1 MPVIHGHRRFFG
13 PADYRIDFD
22 RSENDLS
29 VAFGHYCGAK
39 DLCLVHP
46 VANLQ
51 QLKMAMLPLGMGRG
65 LRAMISAVQGRF
77 ANLGMAKKLGVGFV
91 LVLLLTALVAAI
103 GVWSLQTISQ
113 RFDGLKQMSSLNS
126 GLLKVRLLE
135 QEYALHSDP
144 KTVDALHKGVD
155 ALIALATQLKAQ
167 SAANVPV
174 MNDVEQSL
182 GAYRK
187 AFDEFVELT
196 QSKDL
201 ALEMASWSVSS
212 VANNLDVLQAGLADD
227 GAYALKDSQGKE
239 GAEFIEQANQ
249 VSQVSRLML
258 QAMNEARVRLD
269 QSRKASA
276 ESAGQGKIEQADQAL
291 TQAET
296 LKNTVKDA
304 GYQTVLNEVTGH
316 IASFSEKLAEYT
328 GLLTQEKQVYQQLH
342 ERAAEVVQR
351 VDQAYGAEDQSMQAE
366 LKKNSAL
373 IIASSALAL
382 LVGLIAAWVITRLIV
397 APLRSVILVA
407 QQIAAGDLSATV
419 QVTRRDEIGQ
429 LMQAMQQ
436 MGAGLS
442 SIVSGLQAG
451 IEQLA
456 SSAQSLSAVT
466 EQTNLEVSSQ
476 KEETEQ
482 VATAMNQMTATVHD
496 VARNAEEAALAA
508 QTADGKVETGQQ
520 VVRQSMQRIEQL
532 ADSAT
537 SASSSI
543 ESLSAEIQNIGT
555 VLSVIKSVAEQT
567 NLLALNA
574 AIEAARAGE
583 QGRGF
588 AVVADEVRALA
599 KRTQQSTEEIE
610 RLVSALRSAAQASV
624 QQIQSSGELVKLAVS
639 DALQTESALGSI
651 AAAVSLIQQMNQQI
665 AAAAEQQ
672 SSVAEEINRSVTSIR
687 ASADQSSVAMQ
698 GNATSS
704 IELAQLG
711 AELKGMVG
719 HFRL

>member
-1 MPVIHGHRRFFG
+1 
-13 PADYRIDFD
+13 
-22 RSENDLS
+22 
-29 VAFGHYCGAK
+29 
-39 DLCLVHP
+39 
-46 VANLQ
+46 
-51 QLKMAMLPLGMGRG
+51 
-65 LRAMISAVQGRF
+65 MISAVQGRF

-91 LVLLLTALVAAI
+91 LVLMLTALVAAI
-103 GVWSLQTISQ
+103 GVWSLQTISH

-126 GLLKVRLLE
+126 GLLRVRLLE
-135 QEYALHSDP
+135 QEYALHGNP
-144 KTVDALHKGVD
+144 KIVTALHEGVD
-155 ALIALATQLKAQ
+155 GLIAVANQLKAQ
-167 SAANVPV
+167 SPANVSV
-174 MNDVEQSL
+174 MDDVEQSL

-187 AFDEFVELT
+187 AFDEFVSLS
-196 QSKDL
+196 QAKDL

-227 GAYALKDSQGKE
+227 GAYTLKESEGKD
-239 GAEFIEQANQ
+239 GGQFIEQANQ

-269 QSRKASA
+269 LSRKGDD
-276 ESAGQGKIEQADQAL
+276 SAGQGKIEQADQAL
-291 TQAET
+291 TQAGQ
-296 LKNTVKDA
+296 LKLTVKDE
-304 GYQTVLNEVTGH
+304 GYLTVLNEVVGH
-316 IASFSEKLAEYT
+316 IGGFSEKLAEYT
-328 GLLTQEKQVYQQLH
+328 GLLAQEKTVYAQLH
-342 ERAAEVVQR
+342 QRAAQVVER
-351 VDQAYGAEDQSMQAE
+351 VDHAYVAEDQSMQAE
-366 LKKNSAL
+366 LKKNSLL
-373 IIASSALAL
+373 IIGSSALAL
-382 LVGLIAAWVITRLIV
+382 LVGLIAAWGITRLIV
-397 APLRSVILVA
+397 GPLRSVIRVA
-407 QQIAAGDLSATV
+407 QQIAAGDLSAKV
-419 QVTRRDEIGQ
+419 EVTRRDEIGQ

-442 SIVSGLQAG
+442 SIVSGLQSG
-451 IEQLA
+451 IDQLA
-456 SSAQSLSAVT
+456 NSAQTLSAVT

-496 VARNAEEAALAA
+496 VARNAEEAAQAA
-508 QTADGKVETGQQ
+508 QTADGKVESGQV
-520 VVRQSMQRIEQL
+520 VVRQSMARIEQL
-532 ADSAT
+532 ADSAS
-537 SASSSI
+537 SASASI

-599 KRTQQSTEEIE
+599 RRTQQSTEEIE
-610 RLVSALRSAAQASV
+610 RLVSALRSAAQSSV

-665 AAAAEQQ
+665 AAAAEEQ

-687 ASADQSSVAMQ
+687 ASADQSSLAMQ
-698 GNATSS
+698 GNAASS

-711 AELKGMVG
+711 VELKGMVG

>member
-1 MPVIHGHRRFFG
+1 M
-13 PADYRIDFD
+13 
-22 RSENDLS
+22 N
-29 VAFGHYCGAK
+29 
-39 DLCLVHP
+39 
-46 VANLQ
+46 
-51 QLKMAMLPLGMGRG
+51 
-65 LRAMISAVQGRF
+65 SAVQGRF
-77 ANLGMAKKLGVGFV
+77 ANLGMAKKLGVGFA

-135 QEYALHSDP
+135 QEYALHGSP
-144 KTVDALHKGVD
+144 KTVDALHSGVD
-155 ALIALATQLKAQ
+155 SLIALANQLKSA

-187 AFDEFVELT
+187 AFDEFVSLS
-196 QSKDL
+196 QAKDL

-227 GAYALKDSQGKE
+227 GAYTLKETEGKD
-239 GAEFIEQANQ
+239 GAAFIEQASQ

-258 QAMNEARVRLD
+258 QAMNEAHVRLA
-269 QSRKASA
+269 QSRKGDD
-276 ESAGQGKIEQADQAL
+276 SAGQGKIEQASQAL
-291 TQAET
+291 AQAEQ
-296 LKNTVKDA
+296 LKTTVKDE

-316 IASFSEKLAEYT
+316 IASFSDKLAEYT
-328 GLLTQEKQVYQQLH
+328 GLLEQEKTVYQQLH
-342 ERAAEVVQR
+342 QRAAQVVER
-351 VDQAYGAEDQSMQAE
+351 VDQAYVAEDQSMQVQ
-366 LKKNSAL
+366 LKNNSLL
-373 IIASSALAL
+373 ILGSSVLAL

-397 APLRSVILVA
+397 APLRTVIRVA
-407 QQIAAGDLSATV
+407 QQIAAGDLSAKV
-419 QVTRRDEIGQ
+419 EVTRRDEIGQ

-442 SIVSGLQAG
+442 QIVSGLQAG

-456 SSAQSLSAVT
+456 TSAQSLSAVT

-508 QTADGKVETGQQ
+508 QTADGKVESGQQ
-520 VVRQSMQRIEQL
+520 VVRQSMVRIEQL

-555 VLSVIKSVAEQT
+555 VLGVIKSVAEQT

-610 RLVSALRSAAQASV
+610 RLVSALRAAAQASV

-665 AAAAEQQ
+665 AAAAEEQ

-687 ASADQSSVAMQ
+687 ASADQSSLAMQ
-698 GNATSS
+698 GNAASS

-711 AELKGMVG
+711 VELKGMVG

>member
-1 MPVIHGHRRFFG
+1 
-13 PADYRIDFD
+13 
-22 RSENDLS
+22 
-29 VAFGHYCGAK
+29 
-39 DLCLVHP
+39 
-46 VANLQ
+46 
-51 QLKMAMLPLGMGRG
+51 
-65 LRAMISAVQGRF
+65 MISGVQGHF
-77 ANLGMAKKLGVGFV
+77 ANFGMAKKLGLGFI

-103 GVWSLQTISQ
+103 GVWSLHSISQ
-113 RFDGLKQMSSLNS
+113 RFDGLKQMSALNS

-135 QEYALHSDP
+135 QEYALHADE
-144 KTVDALHKGVD
+144 KTVDALRQGLD
-155 ALIALATQLKAQ
+155 TLIAQVAELKAR
-167 SAANVPV
+167 SATNAPV
-174 MNDVEQSL
+174 MNEVEQSL

-196 QSKDL
+196 SAKDL
-201 ALEMASWSVSS
+201 ALEMASWSVAS

-227 GAYALKDSQGKE
+227 GAYTLKESAGKE
-239 GAEFIEQANQ
+239 GGEFIEQASQ
-249 VSQVSRLML
+249 VSQVSKLML

-269 QSRKASA
+269 QSRKAA
-276 ESAGQGKIEQADQAL
+276 TQDTAQGRIEQADQAL
-291 TQAET
+291 RQAQALMEV
-296 LKNTVKDA
+296 VKDA
-304 GYQTVLNEVTGH
+304 GYQTVLREVAGH
-316 IASFSEKLAEYT
+316 IASFTDKLAEYT
-328 GLLTQEKQVYQQLH
+328 GLLAREQQVYQQLH
-342 ERAAEVVQR
+342 ARAGEVVQR
-351 VDQAYGAEDQSMQAE
+351 VDQAYAAQDQAMQTE
-366 LKKNSAL
+366 LQHNSLL
-373 IIASSALAL
+373 IIVSSVLAL
-382 LVGLIAAWVITRLIV
+382 VVGLIAAWLITRLIV
-397 APLRSVILVA
+397 TPLRSVIRLA
-407 QQIAAGDLSATV
+407 EQIAAGDLSASV
-419 QVTRRDEIGQ
+419 VVTRRDEIGQ

-442 SIVSGLQAG
+442 RIVSGLQAG

-456 SSAQSLSAVT
+456 SSAQSLSAGT

-496 VARNAEEAALAA
+496 VARNAEEAAQAA
-508 QTADGKVETGQQ
+508 QTADGKVESGQQ
-520 VVRQSMQRIEQL
+520 VVRQSMQRIELL

-537 SASSSI
+537 AASSSI
-543 ESLSAEIQNIGT
+543 ESLSVEIQNIGS

-610 RLVSALRSAAQASV
+610 RLVTTLRGAAQSSV

-687 ASADQSSVAMQ
+687 VSADQSSLAMQ
-698 GNATSS
+698 GNAASS

-711 AELKGMVG
+711 VELKAMVG

>member
-1 MPVIHGHRRFFG
+1 M
-13 PADYRIDFD
+13 
-22 RSENDLS
+22 
-29 VAFGHYCGAK
+29 
-39 DLCLVHP
+39 
-46 VANLQ
+46 
-51 QLKMAMLPLGMGRG
+51 
-65 LRAMISAVQGRF
+65 
-77 ANLGMAKKLGVGFV
+77 
-91 LVLLLTALVAAI
+91 
-103 GVWSLQTISQ
+103 SL
-113 RFDGLKQMSSLNS
+113 LNS

-135 QEYALHSDP
+135 QEYALRGNP
-144 KTVDALHKGVD
+144 KTADALHEGVD
-155 ALIALATQLKAQ
+155 GLIALATQLKAQ

-174 MNDVEQSL
+174 MTDVEQSL

-187 AFDEFVELT
+187 AFDEFVSLS
-196 QSKDL
+196 QAKDL

-212 VANNLDVLQAGLADD
+212 VANNLDVLQSGLADD
-227 GAYALKDSQGKE
+227 GAYTLKDSEGKD
-239 GAEFIEQANQ
+239 GAQFIEQANQ

-269 QSRKASA
+269 QSRKGDD
-276 ESAGQGKIEQADQAL
+276 SAGQGKIEQASQAL
-291 TQAET
+291 TQAEQ
-296 LKNTVKDA
+296 LKTTVKDD
-304 GYQTVLNEVTGH
+304 GYRTVLNEVTGH
-316 IASFSEKLAEYT
+316 IASFSDKLAEYT
-328 GLLTQEKQVYQQLH
+328 GLLEQEKTVYQQLH
-342 ERAAEVVQR
+342 QRADQVVER
-351 VDQAYGAEDQSMQAE
+351 VDQAYAAEDRSMQTE
-366 LKKNSAL
+366 LKKNSLL
-373 IIASSALAL
+373 IIGSSALAL
-382 LVGLIAAWVITRLIV
+382 LVGLVAAWVITRLIV
-397 APLRSVILVA
+397 GPLRSVIRVA
-407 QQIAAGDLSATV
+407 QQIASGDLSATV
-419 QVTRRDEIGQ
+419 EVTRRDEIGQ

-442 SIVSGLQAG
+442 HIVSGLQAG

-456 SSAQSLSAVT
+456 TSAQSLSAVT

-496 VARNAEEAALAA
+496 VARNAEEAAQAA
-508 QTADGKVETGQQ
+508 QTADGKVESGQQ
-520 VVRQSMQRIEQL
+520 VVRQSMARIEQL

-610 RLVSALRSAAQASV
+610 RLVSALRTAAQASV

-651 AAAVSLIQQMNQQI
+651 ASAVSLIQQMNQQI
-665 AAAAEQQ
+665 AAAAEEQ

-687 ASADQSSVAMQ
+687 ASADQSSLAMQ
-698 GNATSS
+698 GNAASS

-711 AELKGMVG
+711 VELKGMVG

>member
-1 MPVIHGHRRFFG
+1 MH
-13 PADYRIDFD
+13 A
-22 RSENDLS
+22 
-29 VAFGHYCGAK
+29 VATLRK
-39 DLCLVHP
+39 D
-46 VANLQ
+46 
-51 QLKMAMLPLGMGRG
+51 KMALLPLGIGRG
-65 LRAMISAVQGRF
+65 LRTMTSAASGRF
-77 ANLGMAKKLGVGFV
+77 ANLGMAKKLGIGFA
-91 LVLLLTALVAAI
+91 LVLLLTALVAGI
-103 GVWSLQTISQ
+103 GVWSLQTVSQ
-113 RFDGLKQMSSLNS
+113 RFDGLKQMSQLNS
-126 GLLKVRLLE
+126 GVLKVRLLE
-135 QEYALHSDP
+135 QDYALHGDS
-144 KTVDALHKGVD
+144 KTVDSLHESLD
-155 ALIALATQLKAQ
+155 ALLLLAQQLKGQSTANQSVMEEVELALA
-167 SAANVPV
+167 
-174 MNDVEQSL
+174 D
-182 GAYRK
+182 YRK

-196 QSKDL
+196 QAKDL

-227 GAYALKDSQGKE
+227 GAYTLKDSQGKE

-249 VSQVSRLML
+249 ISQVSRLML

-269 QSRKASA
+269 QNRKGDEQGSA
-276 ESAGQGKIEQADQAL
+276 EQGNIEQAEQAL
-291 TQAET
+291 AQAEQ
-296 LKNTVKDA
+296 LKSAVKDG
-304 GYQTVLNEVTGH
+304 GYQTVLNEVAGH
-316 IASFSEKLAEYT
+316 IGNFSEKLNEYT
-328 GLLTQEKQVYQQLH
+328 GLLAQEKQVYQTLH
-342 ERAAEVVQR
+342 ERAAQVMAR
-351 VDQAYGAEDQSMQAE
+351 VDQAYAAEDLSMQGE
-366 LKKNSAL
+366 LEKNTLL
-373 IIASSALAL
+373 IIGSSALAL
-382 LVGLIAAWVITRLIV
+382 LVGLLAALSITRLIV
-397 APLRSVILVA
+397 RPLRSVMHVA

-419 QVTRRDEIGQ
+419 VVTRRDEIGQ

-436 MGAGLS
+436 MGSGLS
-442 SIVSGLQAG
+442 GIVSGLQAG

-456 SSAQSLSAVT
+456 SSAQSLSSVT
-466 EQTNLEVSSQ
+466 EQTNLEVSTQ

-496 VARNAEEAALAA
+496 VARNAEQAA
-508 QTADGKVETGQQ
+508 QAAQAADDKVESGQQ

-537 SASSSI
+537 RASSGI
-543 ESLSAEIQNIGT
+543 ESLSAEIDNIGS
-555 VLSVIKSVAEQT
+555 VLDVIKSVAEQT

-599 KRTQQSTEEIE
+599 KRTQQSTEEIA
-610 RLVSALRSAAQASV
+610 RLVTALHAAADSSV

-687 ASADQSSVAMQ
+687 ASADQSSLAMQ
-698 GNATSS
+698 GNAASS

-711 AELKGMVG
+711 VELKGMVG

>member
-1 MPVIHGHRRFFG
+1 
-13 PADYRIDFD
+13 
-22 RSENDLS
+22 
-29 VAFGHYCGAK
+29 
-39 DLCLVHP
+39 
-46 VANLQ
+46 
-51 QLKMAMLPLGMGRG
+51 
-65 LRAMISAVQGRF
+65 MISAVQGRF

-91 LVLLLTALVAAI
+91 LVLLLTAVVAAI

-135 QEYALHSDP
+135 QEYALHGNP
-144 KTVDALHKGVD
+144 KTADALREGVD
-155 ALIALATQLKAQ
+155 GLVALANQLKAA

-174 MNDVEQSL
+174 MTDVEESL
-182 GAYRK
+182 AAYRK
-187 AFDEFVELT
+187 AFDEFVSLS
-196 QSKDL
+196 QAKDL

-227 GAYALKDSQGKE
+227 GAYTLKDSEGKD
-239 GAEFIEQANQ
+239 GAQFIEQANQ

-269 QSRKASA
+269 QSRKGDD
-276 ESAGQGKIEQADQAL
+276 SAGQGKIEQASQAL
-291 TQAET
+291 TQAEQ
-296 LKNTVKDA
+296 LKTTVKDE

-316 IASFSEKLAEYT
+316 IASFNDKLAEYT
-328 GLLTQEKQVYQQLH
+328 GLLEQEKTVYLQLH
-342 ERAAEVVQR
+342 QRAGQVVER
-351 VDQAYGAEDQSMQAE
+351 VDQAYGAEDQSMQTE
-366 LKKNSAL
+366 LQKNSLL
-373 IIASSALAL
+373 IIGSSALAL

-397 APLRSVILVA
+397 APLRSVIRVA
-407 QQIAAGDLSATV
+407 QQIASGDLSGTV
-419 QVTRRDEIGQ
+419 EVTRRDEIGQ

-442 SIVSGLQAG
+442 QIVSGLQAG

-456 SSAQSLSAVT
+456 TSAQSLSAVT

-496 VARNAEEAALAA
+496 VARNAEEAAQAA
-508 QTADGKVETGQQ
+508 QTADGKVESGQH
-520 VVRQSMQRIEQL
+520 VVRQSMARIEQL
-532 ADSAT
+532 ADSAN

-555 VLSVIKSVAEQT
+555 VLGVIKSVAEQT

-610 RLVSALRSAAQASV
+610 RLVSALRTAAQASV

-665 AAAAEQQ
+665 AAAAEEQ

-698 GNATSS
+698 GNAASS

-711 AELKGMVG
+711 VELKGMVG

>member
-1 MPVIHGHRRFFG
+1 M
-13 PADYRIDFD
+13 
-22 RSENDLS
+22 N
-29 VAFGHYCGAK
+29 
-39 DLCLVHP
+39 
-46 VANLQ
+46 
-51 QLKMAMLPLGMGRG
+51 
-65 LRAMISAVQGRF
+65 SAVQGRF
-77 ANLGMAKKLGVGFV
+77 ANLGMAKKLGIGFV
-91 LVLLLTALVAAI
+91 LVLLLTALVAGI

-135 QEYALHSDP
+135 QEYALHGNP
-144 KTVDALHKGVD
+144 KTADALHEGVD
-155 ALIALATQLKAQ
+155 GLIALAGQLKAA

-187 AFDEFVELT
+187 AFDEFVSLT
-196 QSKDL
+196 QAKDL

-212 VANNLDVLQAGLADD
+212 VANNLDVLQSGLADD
-227 GAYALKDSQGKE
+227 GAYALKDSEGKD
-239 GAEFIEQANQ
+239 GAQFIEQASQ

-269 QSRKASA
+269 QSRKGDG
-276 ESAGQGKIEQADQAL
+276 SAGQGKIEQASQAL
-291 TQAET
+291 TQAEQ
-296 LKNTVKDA
+296 LKTTVKDE
-304 GYQTVLNEVTGH
+304 GYQTVLNEVMGH
-316 IASFSEKLAEYT
+316 IASFSDKLAEYT
-328 GLLTQEKQVYQQLH
+328 DLLEQEKTVYQQLH
-342 ERAAEVVQR
+342 QRAAQVVER
-351 VDQAYGAEDQSMQAE
+351 VDQAYVAQDQAMQAE
-366 LKKNSAL
+366 LKKNSLL
-373 IIASSALAL
+373 IIGSSALAL
-382 LVGLIAAWVITRLIV
+382 LVGLVAAWFITRLIV
-397 APLRSVILVA
+397 APLRSVIHVA
-407 QQIAAGDLSATV
+407 QQIASGDLSATID
-419 QVTRRDEIGQ
+419 VTRRDEIGQ

-442 SIVSGLQAG
+442 HIVSGLQSG

-456 SSAQSLSAVT
+456 TSAQSLSTVT

-508 QTADGKVETGQQ
+508 QTADGKVESGQQ
-520 VVRQSMQRIEQL
+520 VVRQSMARIEQL

-543 ESLSAEIQNIGT
+543 ESLSAQIHNIGT

-610 RLVSALRSAAQASV
+610 RLVSALRSAAQSSV

-665 AAAAEQQ
+665 AAAAEEQ

-687 ASADQSSVAMQ
+687 ASADQSSLAMQ
-698 GNATSS
+698 GNAASS
-704 IELAQLG
+704 IQLAQLG
-711 AELKGMVG
+711 VELKGMVG

>member
-1 MPVIHGHRRFFG
+1 
-13 PADYRIDFD
+13 
-22 RSENDLS
+22 
-29 VAFGHYCGAK
+29 
-39 DLCLVHP
+39 
-46 VANLQ
+46 
-51 QLKMAMLPLGMGRG
+51 
-65 LRAMISAVQGRF
+65 MISAVQGRF
-77 ANLGMAKKLGVGFV
+77 ANLGMAKKMGVGFV

-103 GVWSLQTISQ
+103 GVWSLQTISH

-135 QEYALHSDP
+135 QEYALHGNP
-144 KTVDALHKGVD
+144 KTADALHEGVD
-155 ALIALATQLKAQ
+155 GLIALATQLKAA

-187 AFDEFVELT
+187 AFDEFVSLS
-196 QSKDL
+196 QAKDL

-227 GAYALKDSQGKE
+227 GAYTLKQSEGKD
-239 GAEFIEQANQ
+239 GGQFLEQASQ

-269 QSRKASA
+269 QSRKGDD
-276 ESAGQGKIEQADQAL
+276 SAGQGKIEQADQAL
-291 TQAET
+291 TQAEQ
-296 LKNTVKDA
+296 LKTTVKDE
-304 GYQTVLNEVTGH
+304 GYQTVLNEVSGH
-316 IASFSEKLAEYT
+316 IGSFSEKLTEYT
-328 GLLTQEKQVYQQLH
+328 GLLVQEKTVYEQLH
-342 ERAAEVVQR
+342 QRAAQVVER
-351 VDQAYGAEDQSMQAE
+351 VDQAYVAEDQSMQAE
-366 LKKNSAL
+366 LKKNSLL
-373 IIASSALAL
+373 IIGSSALAL
-382 LVGLIAAWVITRLIV
+382 LVGLVAAWVITRLIV
-397 APLRSVILVA
+397 APLRSVIQVA

-419 QVTRRDEIGQ
+419 EVTRRDEIGQ

-436 MGAGLS
+436 MGDGLS

-456 SSAQSLSAVT
+456 SSAHSLSAVT

-496 VARNAEEAALAA
+496 VARNAEEAAQAA
-508 QTADGKVETGQQ
+508 QTADGKVESGQQ
-520 VVRQSMQRIEQL
+520 VVRQSMARIEQL

-610 RLVSALRSAAQASV
+610 RLVSALRSAAQSSV
-624 QQIQSSGELVKLAVS
+624 QQIQNSGELVKLAVS

-665 AAAAEQQ
+665 AAAAEEQ

-687 ASADQSSVAMQ
+687 ASADQSSLAMQ
-698 GNATSS
+698 GNAASS

-711 AELKGMVG
+711 LELKGMVG

>member
-1 MPVIHGHRRFFG
+1 
-13 PADYRIDFD
+13 
-22 RSENDLS
+22 
-29 VAFGHYCGAK
+29 
-39 DLCLVHP
+39 
-46 VANLQ
+46 
-51 QLKMAMLPLGMGRG
+51 
-65 LRAMISAVQGRF
+65 MISAVQGRF

-135 QEYALHSDP
+135 QEYALHGSP
-144 KTVDALHKGVD
+144 KTADALHAGVD
-155 ALIALATQLKAQ
+155 GLVDLANQLKAA

-187 AFDEFVELT
+187 AFDEFVSLS
-196 QSKDL
+196 QAKDL

-227 GAYALKDSQGKE
+227 GAYTLKDSEGKD
-239 GAEFIEQANQ
+239 GAQFIEQASQ

-269 QSRKASA
+269 QSRKGDDSA
-276 ESAGQGKIEQADQAL
+276 QGKIEQASQAL
-291 TQAET
+291 TQAEQ
-296 LKNTVKDA
+296 LKTTVKDE

-316 IASFSEKLAEYT
+316 IASFNDKLAEYT
-328 GLLTQEKQVYQQLH
+328 GLLEQEKTVYQQLH
-342 ERAAEVVQR
+342 QRAAQVVER
-351 VDQAYGAEDQSMQAE
+351 VDQAYVAEDQSMQAE
-366 LKKNSAL
+366 LKKNSLL
-373 IIASSALAL
+373 ILGSSALAL

-397 APLRSVILVA
+397 APLRSVIRVA
-407 QQIAAGDLSATV
+407 QQIAAGDLSAKV
-419 QVTRRDEIGQ
+419 EVTRRDEIGQ

-436 MGAGLS
+436 MGEGLS
-442 SIVSGLQAG
+442 QIVSGLQAG

-456 SSAQSLSAVT
+456 TSAQSLSAVT

-496 VARNAEEAALAA
+496 VARNAEEAAQAA
-508 QTADGKVETGQQ
+508 QTADGKVESGQQ
-520 VVRQSMQRIEQL
+520 VVRQSMVRIEQL

-543 ESLSAEIQNIGT
+543 ESLSAEIHNIGT
-555 VLSVIKSVAEQT
+555 VLGVIKSVAEQT

-665 AAAAEQQ
+665 AAAAEEQ

-687 ASADQSSVAMQ
+687 ASADQSSLAMQ
-698 GNATSS
+698 GNAASS

-711 AELKGMVG
+711 VELKGMEG

>member
-1 MPVIHGHRRFFG
+1 
-13 PADYRIDFD
+13 
-22 RSENDLS
+22 
-29 VAFGHYCGAK
+29 
-39 DLCLVHP
+39 
-46 VANLQ
+46 
-51 QLKMAMLPLGMGRG
+51 
-65 LRAMISAVQGRF
+65 MISAVQGRF
-77 ANLGMAKKLGVGFV
+77 ANLGMAKKLGIGFV

-103 GVWSLQTISQ
+103 GVWSLQTISH

-135 QEYALHSDP
+135 QEYALHGNP
-144 KTVDALHKGVD
+144 KTADALHEGVD
-155 ALIALATQLKAQ
+155 GLIALANQLKTE

-187 AFDEFVELT
+187 AFDEFVSLS
-196 QSKDL
+196 QAKDL

-227 GAYALKDSQGKE
+227 GTYTLKDSEGKD
-239 GAEFIEQANQ
+239 GAQFVEQANQ

-269 QSRKASA
+269 QSRKGDD
-276 ESAGQGKIEQADQAL
+276 SAGQGKIEQASQAL
-291 TQAET
+291 DLAGQ
-296 LKNTVKDA
+296 LKTTVKDE
-304 GYQTVLNEVTGH
+304 GYLTVLNEVTGH
-316 IASFSEKLAEYT
+316 IASFSDKLAEYT
-328 GLLTQEKQVYQQLH
+328 GLLEQEKTVYQQLH
-342 ERAAEVVQR
+342 QRAAQVVER
-351 VDQAYGAEDQSMQAE
+351 VDQAYVAEDQSMQAE
-366 LKKNSAL
+366 LKKNSLL
-373 IIASSALAL
+373 IIGSSALAL
-382 LVGLIAAWVITRLIV
+382 LVGLIASWVITRLIV
-397 APLRSVILVA
+397 GPLRSVISVA
-407 QQIAAGDLSATV
+407 QQIASGDLSGTV
-419 QVTRRDEIGQ
+419 EVSRRDEIGQ

-442 SIVSGLQAG
+442 QIVSGLQAG

-456 SSAQSLSAVT
+456 TSAQSLSAVT

-496 VARNAEEAALAA
+496 VARNAEEAAVAA
-508 QTADGKVETGQQ
+508 QTADGKVESGQL
-520 VVRQSMQRIEQL
+520 VVRQSMARIEQL

-610 RLVSALRSAAQASV
+610 RLVSALRSAAQTSV
-624 QQIQSSGELVKLAVS
+624 QQIQNSGELVKLAVS

-665 AAAAEQQ
+665 AAAAEEQ

-687 ASADQSSVAMQ
+687 ASADQSSLAMQ
-698 GNATSS
+698 GNAASS

-711 AELKGMVG
+711 VELKGMVG

>member
-1 MPVIHGHRRFFG
+1 
-13 PADYRIDFD
+13 
-22 RSENDLS
+22 
-29 VAFGHYCGAK
+29 
-39 DLCLVHP
+39 
-46 VANLQ
+46 
-51 QLKMAMLPLGMGRG
+51 
-65 LRAMISAVQGRF
+65 MISAVQGRF

-91 LVLLLTALVAAI
+91 LVLLLTALVAGI

-135 QEYALHSDP
+135 QEYALHGNP
-144 KTVDALHKGVD
+144 KTADALHQGVD
-155 ALIALATQLKAQ
+155 GLIALANELKAA
-167 SAANVPV
+167 SASNVPV

-187 AFDEFVELT
+187 AFDEFVSLS
-196 QSKDL
+196 QAKDL

-227 GAYALKDSQGKE
+227 GAYALKESEGKD
-239 GAEFIEQANQ
+239 GAQFIEQANQ

-269 QSRKASA
+269 QSRKGDD
-276 ESAGQGKIEQADQAL
+276 SAGQGKIEQADQAL
-291 TQAET
+291 TQAEQ
-296 LKNTVKDA
+296 LKTTVKDE
-304 GYQTVLNEVTGH
+304 GYQTVLNEVVGH
-316 IASFSEKLAEYT
+316 IRGFSEKLAEYT
-328 GLLTQEKQVYQQLH
+328 GLLTQEKTVYEQLH
-342 ERAAEVVQR
+342 QRAAQVVDR
-351 VDQAYGAEDQSMQAE
+351 VDQAYVAEDQSMQTE
-366 LKKNSAL
+366 LKKNSLL
-373 IIASSALAL
+373 IIGSSALAL

-397 APLRSVILVA
+397 APLRSVIRVA
-407 QQIAAGDLSATV
+407 QQIASGDLSATV
-419 QVTRRDEIGQ
+419 EVTRRDEIGQ

-496 VARNAEEAALAA
+496 VARNAEEAAQAA
-508 QTADGKVETGQQ
+508 QTADGKVESGQQ
-520 VVRQSMQRIEQL
+520 VVRQSMARIEQL

-610 RLVSALRSAAQASV
+610 RLVSALRSAAQSSV
-624 QQIQSSGELVKLAVS
+624 QQIQNSGELVKLAVS

-665 AAAAEQQ
+665 AAAAEEQ

-687 ASADQSSVAMQ
+687 ASADQSSLAMQ
-698 GNATSS
+698 GNAASS

-711 AELKGMVG
+711 VELKGMVG

>member
-1 MPVIHGHRRFFG
+1 
-13 PADYRIDFD
+13 
-22 RSENDLS
+22 
-29 VAFGHYCGAK
+29 
-39 DLCLVHP
+39 
-46 VANLQ
+46 
-51 QLKMAMLPLGMGRG
+51 
-65 LRAMISAVQGRF
+65 MISAVQGRF

-135 QEYALHSDP
+135 QEYALHGNP
-144 KTVDALHKGVD
+144 KTADALHQGVD
-155 ALIALATQLKAQ
+155 ALIALAAQLKAQ
-167 SAANVPV
+167 SALNVPV

-187 AFDEFVELT
+187 AFDEFVSLT
-196 QSKDL
+196 QAKDL

-227 GAYALKDSQGKE
+227 GAYAMKDSAGKD
-239 GAEFIEQANQ
+239 GAQFIEQANQ

-269 QSRKASA
+269 QSRKGGDD
-276 ESAGQGKIEQADQAL
+276 SAGKGKIEQADQAL
-291 TQAET
+291 AQAEQ
-296 LKNTVKDA
+296 LKATVKDE
-304 GYQTVLNEVTGH
+304 GYQTVLNEVSGH
-316 IASFSEKLAEYT
+316 IASFSDKLTEYT
-328 GLLTQEKQVYQQLH
+328 GLLAQEKTVYEQLH
-342 ERAAEVVQR
+342 QRAADVVER
-351 VDQAYGAEDQSMQAE
+351 VDQAYVAEDGAMQAE
-366 LKKNSAL
+366 LKKNSLL
-373 IIASSALAL
+373 IIGSSALAL

-397 APLRSVILVA
+397 APLRSVIRVA
-407 QQIAAGDLSATV
+407 QQIASGDLSATV
-419 QVTRRDEIGQ
+419 EVTRRDEIGQ

-496 VARNAEEAALAA
+496 VARNAEEAATAA
-508 QTADGKVETGQQ
+508 QTADDKVESGQQ
-520 VVRQSMQRIEQL
+520 VVRKSMARIEQL

-543 ESLSAEIQNIGT
+543 ESLSAQIQNIGT
-555 VLSVIKSVAEQT
+555 VLGVIKSVAEQT

-610 RLVSALRSAAQASV
+610 RLVSALRSAAQSSV
-624 QQIQSSGELVKLAVS
+624 QQIQNSGELVKLAVS

-665 AAAAEQQ
+665 AAAAEEQ

-687 ASADQSSVAMQ
+687 ASADQSSLAMQ
-698 GNATSS
+698 GNAASS

-711 AELKGMVG
+711 VELKGMVG

>member
-1 MPVIHGHRRFFG
+1 
-13 PADYRIDFD
+13 
-22 RSENDLS
+22 
-29 VAFGHYCGAK
+29 
-39 DLCLVHP
+39 
-46 VANLQ
+46 
-51 QLKMAMLPLGMGRG
+51 
-65 LRAMISAVQGRF
+65 MISAVQGRF
-77 ANLGMAKKLGVGFV
+77 ANLGMAKKLGIGFV
-91 LVLLLTALVAAI
+91 LVLLLTALVAGI
-103 GVWSLQTISQ
+103 GVWSLQTISH

-135 QEYALHSDP
+135 QEYALHGNP
-144 KTVDALHKGVD
+144 KTADALHEGLDGLV
-155 ALIALATQLKAQ
+155 ALATQLKAQ

-174 MNDVEQSL
+174 MTDVEQSL
-182 GAYRK
+182 AAYRK
-187 AFDEFVELT
+187 AFDEFVSLS
-196 QSKDL
+196 QAKDL

-212 VANNLDVLQAGLADD
+212 VANNLDVLQSGLADD
-227 GAYALKDSQGKE
+227 GTYTLKSSEGKD
-239 GAEFIEQANQ
+239 GAQFIEQANQ

-269 QSRKASA
+269 QSRKGDD
-276 ESAGQGKIEQADQAL
+276 SAGQGKIEQASQAL
-291 TQAET
+291 TQAEQ
-296 LKNTVKDA
+296 LKTTVKDE

-316 IASFSEKLAEYT
+316 ISSFSDKLAEYT
-328 GLLTQEKQVYQQLH
+328 GLLEQEKTVYQQLH
-342 ERAAEVVQR
+342 QRADQVVAR
-351 VDQAYGAEDQSMQAE
+351 VDQAYVAEDQSMQTE
-366 LKKNSAL
+366 LKENSLL
-373 IIASSALAL
+373 IIGSSALAL
-382 LVGLIAAWVITRLIV
+382 LVGLVAAWVITRLIV
-397 APLRSVILVA
+397 APLRSVIRVA
-407 QQIAAGDLSATV
+407 QQIASGDLSGTV
-419 QVTRRDEIGQ
+419 EVTRRDEIGQ

-442 SIVSGLQAG
+442 HIVSGLQAG

-456 SSAQSLSAVT
+456 TSAQSLSAVT

-496 VARNAEEAALAA
+496 VARNAEEAAQAA
-508 QTADGKVETGQQ
+508 QTADGKVESGQQ
-520 VVRQSMQRIEQL
+520 VVRQSMARIEQL

-555 VLSVIKSVAEQT
+555 VLGVIKSVAEQT

-610 RLVSALRSAAQASV
+610 RLVSALRTAAQRSV

-651 AAAVSLIQQMNQQI
+651 ASAVSLIQQMNQQI
-665 AAAAEQQ
+665 AAAAEEQ

-687 ASADQSSVAMQ
+687 ASADQSSLAMQ
-698 GNATSS
+698 GNAASS

-711 AELKGMVG
+711 VELKGMVG

>member
-1 MPVIHGHRRFFG
+1 
-13 PADYRIDFD
+13 
-22 RSENDLS
+22 
-29 VAFGHYCGAK
+29 
-39 DLCLVHP
+39 
-46 VANLQ
+46 
-51 QLKMAMLPLGMGRG
+51 
-65 LRAMISAVQGRF
+65 MISAVQGRF

-126 GLLKVRLLE
+126 GLLKVRLIE
-135 QEYALHSDP
+135 QDYALHGNP
-144 KTVDALHKGVD
+144 KTADALREGVD
-155 ALIALATQLKAQ
+155 GLIALATQLKAA

-187 AFDEFVELT
+187 AFDEFVSLS
-196 QSKDL
+196 QGKDL

-227 GAYALKDSQGKE
+227 GAYTLKESEGKD
-239 GAEFIEQANQ
+239 GGQFIEQANQ

-269 QSRKASA
+269 LSRKGDD
-276 ESAGQGKIEQADQAL
+276 SAGQGKIEQADQAL
-291 TQAET
+291 AQAEQ
-296 LKNTVKDA
+296 LKTTVKDE
-304 GYQTVLNEVTGH
+304 GYQTVLNEVVGH
-316 IASFSEKLAEYT
+316 IGGFSEKLAEYT
-328 GLLTQEKQVYQQLH
+328 GLLAQEKTVSEQLH
-342 ERAAEVVQR
+342 QRAAQVVER
-351 VDQAYGAEDQSMQAE
+351 VDQAYVAEDRSMQAE
-366 LKKNSAL
+366 LKKNALL
-373 IIASSALAL
+373 IIGSSALAL

-397 APLRSVILVA
+397 APLRSVIHVA
-407 QQIAAGDLSATV
+407 QQIASGDLSATV
-419 QVTRRDEIGQ
+419 EVTRRDEIGQ

-496 VARNAEEAALAA
+496 VARNAEEAAQAA
-508 QTADGKVETGQQ
+508 QTADDKVESGQE
-520 VVRQSMQRIEQL
+520 VVRQSMARIEQL

-610 RLVSALRSAAQASV
+610 RLVSALRSAAQSSV
-624 QQIQSSGELVKLAVS
+624 QQIQNSGELVKLAVS

-665 AAAAEQQ
+665 AAAAEEQ

-687 ASADQSSVAMQ
+687 ASADQSSLAMQ
-698 GNATSS
+698 GNAASS

-711 AELKGMVG
+711 VELKGMVG

>member
-1 MPVIHGHRRFFG
+1 
-13 PADYRIDFD
+13 
-22 RSENDLS
+22 
-29 VAFGHYCGAK
+29 
-39 DLCLVHP
+39 
-46 VANLQ
+46 
-51 QLKMAMLPLGMGRG
+51 
-65 LRAMISAVQGRF
+65 MISAVQGRF
-77 ANLGMAKKLGVGFV
+77 ANLGMAKKLGIGFA
-91 LVLLLTALVAAI
+91 LVLLLTGLVAAI
-103 GVWSLQTISQ
+103 GVWSLQTISL

-126 GLLKVRLLE
+126 QLLRVRLLE
-135 QEYALHSDP
+135 QEYALRSDP
-144 KTVDALHKGVD
+144 KTVDALHQGVD
-155 ALIALATQLKAQ
+155 GLLAQAQVLKAQ

-174 MNDVEQSL
+174 MTDVEQAL

-196 QSKDL
+196 QTKDL

-212 VANNLDVLQAGLADD
+212 VANNLDVLQAGLSDD
-227 GAYALKDSQGKE
+227 GTYALKDSQGKD
-239 GAEFIEQANQ
+239 GKDFVEQAGQ
-249 VSQVSRLML
+249 VSHVSQLML

-269 QSRKASA
+269 QSRKGNEENQSK
-276 ESAGQGKIEQADQAL
+276 GKIEQADQAL
-291 TQAET
+291 AQVEE
-296 LKNTVKDA
+296 LKTSVKDP
-304 GYQTVLNEVTGH
+304 GYQTVLTEVSGH
-316 IASFSEKLAEYT
+316 IASFSDKLTEYT
-328 GLLTQEKQVYQQLH
+328 GLLEQEKKVYQQLH
-342 ERAAEVVQR
+342 ERAAQVVER
-351 VDQAYGAEDQSMQAE
+351 VNQAYAAEDQSMQAE
-366 LKKNSAL
+366 LKKNSLL
-373 IIASSALAL
+373 IIGSSALAL
-382 LVGLIAAWVITRLIV
+382 LVGLVAALVITRLIV

-407 QQIAAGDLSATV
+407 QQIAAGDLTGKV
-419 QVTRRDEIGQ
+419 EVRRRDEIGQ

-442 SIVSGLQAG
+442 GIVSGLQAG

-456 SSAQSLSAVT
+456 TSAHSLSAVT

-496 VARNAEEAALAA
+496 VARNAEEAAQAA
-508 QTADGKVETGQQ
+508 QTADDKVDSGQQ

-532 ADSAT
+532 ADSAS
-537 SASSSI
+537 SASQSI

-555 VLSVIKSVAEQT
+555 VLGVIKSVAEQT

-610 RLVSALRSAAQASV
+610 RLVSALRTAAQASV
-624 QQIQSSGELVKLAVS
+624 HQIQSSGELVKLAVS

-665 AAAAEQQ
+665 AAAAEEQ

-687 ASADQSSVAMQ
+687 ASADQSALAMQ
-698 GNATSS
+698 GNAASS

-711 AELKGMVG
+711 MELKGMVG
-719 HFRL
+719 HFRI

>member
-1 MPVIHGHRRFFG
+1 MH
-13 PADYRIDFD
+13 A
-22 RSENDLS
+22 
-29 VAFGHYCGAK
+29 VATLRK
-39 DLCLVHP
+39 D
-46 VANLQ
+46 
-51 QLKMAMLPLGMGRG
+51 KMALLPLGIGRG
-65 LRAMISAVQGRF
+65 LRTMTSAASGRF
-77 ANLGMAKKLGVGFV
+77 ANLGMAKKLGIGFA
-91 LVLLLTALVAAI
+91 LVLLLTALVAGI

-113 RFDGLKQMSSLNS
+113 RFDGLKQMSQLNS
-126 GLLKVRLLE
+126 GVLKVRLQE
-135 QEYALHSDP
+135 QDYALHGDS
-144 KTVDALHKGVD
+144 KTVDSLHESLD
-155 ALIALATQLKAQ
+155 ALLLLAQQLQGQSSANQAVMGEVELALA
-167 SAANVPV
+167 
-174 MNDVEQSL
+174 D
-182 GAYRK
+182 YRK

-196 QSKDL
+196 QAKEL

-227 GAYALKDSQGKE
+227 GAYTLKDSQGKE

-249 VSQVSRLML
+249 ISQVSRLML

-269 QSRKASA
+269 QNRKGDEQGSD
-276 ESAGQGKIEQADQAL
+276 EQGKIEQAEQAL
-291 TQAET
+291 VQAEQ
-296 LKNTVKDA
+296 LKAAVKDA
-304 GYQTVLNEVTGH
+304 GYQTVLNEVAGH
-316 IASFSEKLAEYT
+316 IGNFSEKLNEYT
-328 GLLTQEKQVYQQLH
+328 GLLAQEKQVYQTLH
-342 ERAAEVVQR
+342 ERAAQVMAR
-351 VDQAYGAEDQSMQAE
+351 VDQAYAAEDLSMQGE
-366 LKKNSAL
+366 LEKNTLL
-373 IIASSALAL
+373 IIGSSALAL
-382 LVGLIAAWVITRLIV
+382 LVGLLAALSITRLIV
-397 APLRSVILVA
+397 RPLRSVMHVA
-407 QQIAAGDLSATV
+407 QQIAAGDLSTTV
-419 QVTRRDEIGQ
+419 AVTRRDEIGQ

-436 MGAGLS
+436 MGSGLS
-442 SIVSGLQAG
+442 GIVSGLQAG

-456 SSAQSLSAVT
+456 SSAQSLSSVT
-466 EQTNLEVSSQ
+466 EQTNLEVSTQ

-496 VARNAEEAALAA
+496 VARNAEQAA
-508 QTADGKVETGQQ
+508 QAAQAADDKVESGQQ

-537 SASSSI
+537 RASSGI
-543 ESLSAEIQNIGT
+543 ESLSAEIDNIGS
-555 VLSVIKSVAEQT
+555 VLDVIKSVAEQT

-599 KRTQQSTEEIE
+599 KRTQQSTEEIA
-610 RLVSALRSAAQASV
+610 RLVTALHAAADSSV

-687 ASADQSSVAMQ
+687 ASADQSSLAMQ
-698 GNATSS
+698 GNAASS

-711 AELKGMVG
+711 VELKGMVG

>member
-1 MPVIHGHRRFFG
+1 
-13 PADYRIDFD
+13 
-22 RSENDLS
+22 
-29 VAFGHYCGAK
+29 
-39 DLCLVHP
+39 
-46 VANLQ
+46 
-51 QLKMAMLPLGMGRG
+51 
-65 LRAMISAVQGRF
+65 
-77 ANLGMAKKLGVGFV
+77 MAKKMGVGFV

-103 GVWSLQTISQ
+103 GVWSLQTISH

-135 QEYALHSDP
+135 QEYALHGNP
-144 KTVDALHKGVD
+144 KTADALHEGVD
-155 ALIALATQLKAQ
+155 GLIALATQLKAA

-187 AFDEFVELT
+187 AFDEFVSLS
-196 QSKDL
+196 QAKDL

-212 VANNLDVLQAGLADD
+212 VANNLDVLQSGLADD
-227 GAYALKDSQGKE
+227 GAYTLKQSEGKD
-239 GAEFIEQANQ
+239 GGQFIEQASQ

-269 QSRKASA
+269 QSRKGDD
-276 ESAGQGKIEQADQAL
+276 SAGQGKIEQADQAL
-291 TQAET
+291 TQAEQ
-296 LKNTVKDA
+296 LKTTVKDE

-316 IASFSEKLAEYT
+316 IGSFSEKLTEYT
-328 GLLTQEKQVYQQLH
+328 GLLAQEKTVYEQLH
-342 ERAAEVVQR
+342 QRAAQVVER
-351 VDQAYGAEDQSMQAE
+351 VDQAYVAEDLSMQAE
-366 LKKNSAL
+366 LKKNSLL
-373 IIASSALAL
+373 ILGSSALAL
-382 LVGLIAAWVITRLIV
+382 LVGLVAAWVITRLIV
-397 APLRSVILVA
+397 APLRSVIRVA

-419 QVTRRDEIGQ
+419 EVTRRDEIGQ

-442 SIVSGLQAG
+442 RIVSGLQAG

-456 SSAQSLSAVT
+456 SSAHSLSAVT

-496 VARNAEEAALAA
+496 VARNAEEAAQAA
-508 QTADGKVETGQQ
+508 QTADGKVESGQH
-520 VVRQSMQRIEQL
+520 VVRQSMARIEQL

-610 RLVSALRSAAQASV
+610 RLVSALRSAAQSSV
-624 QQIQSSGELVKLAVS
+624 QQIQNSGELVKLAVS

-665 AAAAEQQ
+665 AAAAEEQ

-687 ASADQSSVAMQ
+687 ASADQSSLAMQ
-698 GNATSS
+698 GNAASS

-711 AELKGMVG
+711 LELKGMVG

>member
-1 MPVIHGHRRFFG
+1 
-13 PADYRIDFD
+13 
-22 RSENDLS
+22 
-29 VAFGHYCGAK
+29 
-39 DLCLVHP
+39 
-46 VANLQ
+46 
-51 QLKMAMLPLGMGRG
+51 
-65 LRAMISAVQGRF
+65 MISAVQGRF

-135 QEYALHSDP
+135 QEYALHGNP
-144 KTVDALHKGVD
+144 KTADALRAGVD

-187 AFDEFVELT
+187 AFDEFVSLS
-196 QSKDL
+196 QAKDL

-227 GAYALKDSQGKE
+227 GAYTLKDSEGKD
-239 GAEFIEQANQ
+239 GSQFIEQANQ

-269 QSRKASA
+269 QSRKGDDSAS
-276 ESAGQGKIEQADQAL
+276 QGKIEQADQAL
-291 TQAET
+291 AQAEQ
-296 LKNTVKDA
+296 LKTTVKDE
-304 GYQTVLNEVTGH
+304 GYQTVLNEVVGH
-316 IASFSEKLAEYT
+316 IGGFSEKLAEYT
-328 GLLTQEKQVYQQLH
+328 GLLAQEKTVYEQLH
-342 ERAAEVVQR
+342 QRAAQVVER
-351 VDQAYGAEDQSMQAE
+351 VDQAYVAEDQSMQAE
-366 LKKNSAL
+366 LKKNSLL
-373 IIASSALAL
+373 IIGSSALAL

-397 APLRSVILVA
+397 GPLRSVIRVA

-419 QVTRRDEIGQ
+419 EVTRRDEIGQ

-496 VARNAEEAALAA
+496 VARNAEEAAQAA
-508 QTADGKVETGQQ
+508 QTADDKVESGQV
-520 VVRQSMQRIEQL
+520 VVRQSMARIEQL
-532 ADSAT
+532 ADSAS

-610 RLVSALRSAAQASV
+610 RLVSALRSAAQSSV
-624 QQIQSSGELVKLAVS
+624 HQIQSSGELVKLAVS

-665 AAAAEQQ
+665 AAAAEEQ

-687 ASADQSSVAMQ
+687 ASADQSSLAMQ
-698 GNATSS
+698 GNAASS

-711 AELKGMVG
+711 VELKGMVG